1 MNYYTECSPPE
12 PLKESIG
19 ASVGNGGKTA
29 ETKQL
34 SGAMPR
40 YKAQIF
46 MEILQTG
53 TLAGF
58 IGIFLSA
65 VVLKEDAAKCGD

>member
-1 MNYYTECSPPE
+1 ME

-19 ASVGNGGKTA
+19 ASAGNGGKRA

-34 SGAMPR
+34 SCAMPGN
-40 YKAQIF
+40 KAQIF
-46 MEILQTG
+46 VEILQTG
-53 TLAGF
+53 ALAGF
-58 IGIFLSA
+58 FWIFLSA